1 MKRLF
6 ILASAAIVA
15 LASCAKTEVVYNEGQ
30 QEISFKK
37 ITGVMTKDGETQ
49 DPVRF
54 AGDMGVYADHTVDAE
69 TTPYFAN
76 IEFSG
81 MASTNWVADPS
92 QYYPVSGTLDFVAYS
107 PYAETGRA
115 TYSTTAGALELT
127 LTDNKT
133 AQTDLLYSEK
143 LIGKSKSSSALGLTL
158 YHALSKIDIATTT
171 STGVTFV
178 GFTLDN
184 TVQSGTC
191 TVSYDEN
198 GAATPSWDTEDA
210 STYSFQSTSNTISCL
225 VVPSAQTSITL
236 KYYYNNMLPTGFADL
251 NDTEKAE
258 AIEAVT
264 LTHEVDLS
272 TGTWAAGKSY
282 TYNINITPDQIMFTP
297 SVKNWEPTDS
307 QTVPTTSAQ

>member
-37 ITGVMTKDGETQ
+37 ITGVMTKDGEVT

-54 AGDMGVYADHTVDAE
+54 EGDMGVYADHTVDGV
-69 TTPYFAN
+69 TSSYFAN
-76 IEFSG
+76 IKFLG
-81 MASTNWVADPS
+81 TATTNWVASPS

-107 PYAETGRA
+107 PYAATGRA
-115 TYSTTAGALELT
+115 SYTSAGSLVLT
-127 LTDNKT
+127 LADNET

-184 TVQSGTC
+184 TVQSGIC

-198 GAATPSWDTEDA
+198 GAATPSWNTTDA
-210 STYSFQSTSNTISCL
+210 LTYSFQSTSNTISCL
-225 VVPSAQTSITL
+225 VVPSNQTSITL

-251 NDTEKAE
+251 NDTNKAE

-297 SVKNWEPTDS
+297 SVKNWEPTDP